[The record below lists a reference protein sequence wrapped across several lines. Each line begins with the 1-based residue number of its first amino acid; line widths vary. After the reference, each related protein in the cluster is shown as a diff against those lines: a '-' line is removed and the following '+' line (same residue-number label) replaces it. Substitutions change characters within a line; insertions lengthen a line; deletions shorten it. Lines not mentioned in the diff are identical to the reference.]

1 MKTEIFSKAISNRNR
16 MQILYEFEE
25 NLFEPYYLSLDNRGR
40 KVVFGRL
47 NNSQEV
53 QMIEYDKILNIKVLD
68 FSHFSPIIPILN
80 WVFMVHLTEKDR
92 VDSLIEHFWKN
103 GFLTLSRKHSKYL
116 PNPSKIGEFEI
127 DAVGKYNKKF
137 IFGLTLTEDDI
148 NNPKILRKIKFLAN
162 QRNKY
167 STKLVALFLGVP
179 EILIP
184 QAKKLI
190 SALDDTTKKQIKI
203 VSITPE
209 ENLFD

>member
-1 MKTEIFSKAISNRNR
+1 
-16 MQILYEFEE
+16 
-25 NLFEPYYLSLDNRGR
+25 
-40 KVVFGRL
+40 
-47 NNSQEV
+47 
-53 QMIEYDKILNIKVLD
+53 
-68 FSHFSPIIPILN
+68 
-80 WVFMVHLTEKDR
+80 MVHISEKDR

-116 PNPSKIGEFEI
+116 PNPSKIGEFEV

-137 IFGLTLTEDDI
+137 ILGLTLTKEDI

-167 STKLVALFLGVP
+167 STKLVTLFLGVP
-179 EILIP
+179 ESFIP

-190 SALDDTTKKQIKI
+190 SELDHTIQKQIKI
-203 VSITPE
+203 VSTSSE

>member
-1 MKTEIFSKAISNRNR
+1 
-16 MQILYEFEE
+16 
-25 NLFEPYYLSLDNRGR
+25 
-40 KVVFGRL
+40 
-47 NNSQEV
+47 
-53 QMIEYDKILNIKVLD
+53 
-68 FSHFSPIIPILN
+68 
-80 WVFMVHLTEKDR
+80 MVHISEKDR

-137 IFGLTLTEDDI
+137 ILGLTLTKEDI

-167 STKLVALFLGVP
+167 STKLVTLFLGVP
-179 EILIP
+179 QSLIP

-190 SALDDTTKKQIKI
+190 SELEETIQKQIKI
-203 VSITPE
+203 VSTSTE
-209 ENLFD
+209 ENLFN

>member
-1 MKTEIFSKAISNRNR
+1 
-16 MQILYEFEE
+16 
-25 NLFEPYYLSLDNRGR
+25 
-40 KVVFGRL
+40 
-47 NNSQEV
+47 
-53 QMIEYDKILNIKVLD
+53 
-68 FSHFSPIIPILN
+68 
-80 WVFMVHLTEKDR
+80 MVHISEKDR

-116 PNPSKIGEFEI
+116 PPPSKIGEFEV

-137 IFGLTLTEDDI
+137 ILGLTLTKEDI

-167 STKLVALFLGVP
+167 STKLVTLFLGVP
-179 EILIP
+179 ENLIP

-190 SALDDTTKKQIKI
+190 SELEDTIQKQIKI
-203 VSITPE
+203 VSTSTE

>member
-1 MKTEIFSKAISNRNR
+1 
-16 MQILYEFEE
+16 
-25 NLFEPYYLSLDNRGR
+25 
-40 KVVFGRL
+40 
-47 NNSQEV
+47 
-53 QMIEYDKILNIKVLD
+53 
-68 FSHFSPIIPILN
+68 
-80 WVFMVHLTEKDR
+80 MVHVTEKDR

-137 IFGLTLTEDDI
+137 ILGLTLTREDI
-148 NNPKILRKIKFLAN
+148 NNPRILRKTKFLAN

-167 STKLVALFLGVP
+167 SSKLVTLFLGVH
-179 EILIP
+179 ESLIP

-190 SALDDTTKKQIKI
+190 TELEEVTQKQIKI
-203 VSITPE
+203 VSTSTE

>member
-1 MKTEIFSKAISNRNR
+1 
-16 MQILYEFEE
+16 
-25 NLFEPYYLSLDNRGR
+25 
-40 KVVFGRL
+40 
-47 NNSQEV
+47 
-53 QMIEYDKILNIKVLD
+53 
-68 FSHFSPIIPILN
+68 
-80 WVFMVHLTEKDR
+80 MVHVSEKDR

-116 PNPSKIGEFEI
+116 PTPSKIGEFEV

-137 IFGLTLTEDDI
+137 ILGLTLTKEDI

-167 STKLVALFLGVP
+167 STKLVTLFLGVP
-179 EILIP
+179 ENFIP

-190 SALDDTTKKQIKI
+190 SELEDTIQKQIKI
-203 VSITPE
+203 VSTSTE

>member
-1 MKTEIFSKAISNRNR
+1 
-16 MQILYEFEE
+16 
-25 NLFEPYYLSLDNRGR
+25 
-40 KVVFGRL
+40 
-47 NNSQEV
+47 
-53 QMIEYDKILNIKVLD
+53 
-68 FSHFSPIIPILN
+68 
-80 WVFMVHLTEKDR
+80 MVHVTEKDR

-137 IFGLTLTEDDI
+137 ILGLTLTREDI
-148 NNPKILRKIKFLAN
+148 NNPRILRKIKFLAN

-167 STKLVALFLGVP
+167 SSKLVTLFLGVH
-179 EILIP
+179 ESLIP

-190 SALDDTTKKQIKI
+190 TELEEVTQKQIKI
-203 VSITPE
+203 VSTSTE